1 MGAPPDG
8 KEWTGRSSLRLR
20 PRGSVLAGHASEE
33 HLDASSRIVFL
44 TVITFP

>member
-8 KEWTGRSSLRLR
+8 KEWTGRSSLHLR

-33 HLDASSRIVFL
+33 RRGRRVGPS
-44 TVITFP
+44 